1 MTLKRTLL
9 AGVFML
15 LSACASVQDRPQD
28 RHLTPAQLQQG
39 AGSFLTALFSKQL
52 ETALTT
58 SSVPFYF
65 NHMAILSTDWELR
78 QLFEKAFINNKPV
91 AVEVLAF
98 EPYPPARLE
107 AERPRDLALLIEYG
121 YDDSEI
127 WQATLLLS
135 PENGRPVQEKVLLL
149 LDTSNG
155 KVIGFI
161 Q

>member
-9 AGVFML
+9 AGVLML

-58 SSVPFYF
+58 STVPFYF
-65 NHMAILSTDWELR
+65 NHMAILSSDWELR
-78 QLFEKAFINNKPV
+78 QLLEKAFLNNKPV
-91 AVEVLAF
+91 AVQILAF
-98 EPYPPARLE
+98 EPYTLARLE
-107 AERPRDLALLIEYG
+107 TERPRDLALLIQYG

-135 PENGRPVQEKVLLL
+135 PETGPPVEEKVLLL
-149 LDTSNG
+149 LDVANG
-155 KVIGFI
+155 KVAGFI